1 MKAKY
6 SCTEDCS
13 SPLLVAAQNGHLGVV
28 EVLWETLNEEVG
40 LNVAKRGGATPL
52 YIACQN
58 GHFEVVAKL
67 VDLKAEVN
75 RSLQSK
81 ETPLFIACQGGFL
94 NVARLLVEHQA
105 DVDQAKQDGASPLY
119 IACQNGHVG
128 VVRRS
133 ALEKGN
139 RISGAF
145 PILSGPLAA
154 TPLFI
159 ASQKGHD
166 AIVELLLR
174 GPGPADVNKPL
185 KSGATPLYIASLKGH
200 GGVVQRLHASGACV
214 DSTPKHGATAVSAA
228 VQNDHTEAATIFLT
242 GLDYKP
248 YLHCKFLKPRH
259 AQASLQLVCT
269 PTLTFFTGASQ
280 SLRQCLFCSRCFQNV
295 EGASREEH

>member
-94 NVARLLVEHQA
+94 NVA
-105 DVDQAKQDGASPLY
+105 G
-119 IACQNGHVG
+119 
-128 VVRRS
+128 
-133 ALEKGN
+133 
-139 RISGAF
+139 F
-145 PILSGPLAA
+145 
-154 TPLFI
+154 
-159 ASQKGHD
+159 
-166 AIVELLLR
+166 LLR
-174 GPGPADVNKPL
+174 DLVNL
-185 KSGATPLYIASLKGH
+185 SYHNRDL
-200 GGVVQRLHASGACV
+200 
-214 DSTPKHGATAVSAA
+214 
-228 VQNDHTEAATIFLT
+228 
-242 GLDYKP
+242 
-248 YLHCKFLKPRH
+248 
-259 AQASLQLVCT
+259 
-269 PTLTFFTGASQ
+269 
-280 SLRQCLFCSRCFQNV
+280 
-295 EGASREEH
+295 